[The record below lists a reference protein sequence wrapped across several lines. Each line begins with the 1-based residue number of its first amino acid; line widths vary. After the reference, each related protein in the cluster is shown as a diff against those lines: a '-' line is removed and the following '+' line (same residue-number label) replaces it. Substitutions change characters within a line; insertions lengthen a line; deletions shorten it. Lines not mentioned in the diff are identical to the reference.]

1 VLKLLPKLAALAIAA
16 GASLPAA
23 NFFPLEPGN
32 TWTYRNRLL
41 GDGFTVRVGLPAV
54 INGNVYYALQ
64 GYAGSDLM
72 VRIDDH
78 DNLVY
83 LDNATNDERTLL
95 WFGPADGRSWFAPY
109 RTCDQESQT
118 QEKRNTYNGPAGEFR
133 NVLDVRFHSFC
144 ADAGTLVEQF
154 AENIGMLRRVEESI
168 AGPRQYDL
176 VYARVG
182 SVVINALPTG
192 LFSVTLDQPVGTD
205 QVVAV
210 LRLRLNGLPVKLQFS
225 SSQEFE
231 VILRDEEG
239 NLVWRWSDGRIFDQA
254 THEQSILTDWTIAV
268 PMPRPGKSG
277 EPKNYTLQAWLT
289 TTGPVPQY
297 AATAPVTI
305 TGPAVR

>member
-1 VLKLLPKLAALAIAA
+1 VAIAA
-16 GASLPAA
+16 GSALPAA

-41 GDGFTVRVGLPAV
+41 GDGFTVRIGPPAV
-54 INGNVYYALQ
+54 INGNIYYALQ
-64 GYAGSDLM
+64 GYVGSDLM
-72 VRIDDH
+72 VRVDDH

-83 LDNATNDERTLL
+83 LDNLTNDERILV

-118 QEKRNTYNGPAGEFR
+118 QEKRNTYNGPSGEFR

-182 SVVINALPTG
+182 SMVLNALPTG
-192 LFSVTLDQPVGTD
+192 LFSVTLDQPVSTD
-205 QVVAV
+205 EAIAV
-210 LRLRLNGLPVKLQFS
+210 LRLRLNGLPLKLAFS
-225 SSQEFE
+225 SAQEFE
-231 VILRDEEG
+231 VVLRDEG
-239 NLVWRWSDGRIFDQA
+239 GGTVWRWSDGRIFDQA
-254 THEQSILTDWTIAV
+254 THEQTIFTDWTVAV
-268 PMPRPGKSG
+268 PVPRPSTQG
-277 EPKNYTLQAWLT
+277 PKNYTLQAWLT
-289 TTGPVPQY
+289 TTGPLPPYVS
-297 AATAPVTI
+297 TVPVTI
-305 TGPAVR
+305 DGSAVR